1 MKKIFLSLL
10 ILCSLQGYG
19 QAPICIG
26 ETFSMESTILKE
38 TRKVDIYL
46 PPSYTNSQLQPSD
59 YPVIYL
65 LDAEN
70 NFRYFTTLMEKL
82 TQGIPS
88 VPEFIIIGIE
98 NTQRERDLTPIS
110 LPNNPENTG
119 GNPLFLSFLKEEVV
133 PMVKEKYR
141 CKDFRILVGHSLS
154 GLATINALITETELF
169 NVYIAHD
176 PSLWWN
182 NNYGLELFEKNKG
195 KDFLNRI
202 LYISHSEQKKR
213 DNGRERHV
221 ASLQQLEEMFF
232 RGDFQNIQWK
242 IVGYPKENHGSIQI
256 IGNLN
261 LIRDLFS
268 EMFIDR
274 SEILK
279 NPSIIDQRYQALS
292 EKLHYPFSPSELYLN
307 NTARWLENSHK
318 KDIALQLLK
327 ENAKRYPNSSQAKRA
342 LEDFLNR
349 NPQ

>member
-1 MKKIFLSLL
+1 
-10 ILCSLQGYG
+10 
-19 QAPICIG
+19 
-26 ETFSMESTILKE
+26 
-38 TRKVDIYL
+38 
-46 PPSYTNSQLQPSD
+46 
-59 YPVIYL
+59 
-65 LDAEN
+65 
-70 NFRYFTTLMEKL
+70 
-82 TQGIPS
+82 
-88 VPEFIIIGIE
+88 
-98 NTQRERDLTPIS
+98 
-110 LPNNPENTG
+110 
-119 GNPLFLSFLKEEVV
+119 
-133 PMVKEKYR
+133 
-141 CKDFRILVGHSLS
+141 
-154 GLATINALITETELF
+154 
-169 NVYIAHD
+169 
-176 PSLWWN
+176 
-182 NNYGLELFEKNKG
+182 
-195 KDFLNRI
+195 
-202 LYISHSEQKKR
+202 
-213 DNGRERHV
+213 
-221 ASLQQLEEMFF
+221 MFF

-279 NPSIIDQRYQALS
+279 NLSIIDQRYQALS